1 MRVTSSLEKNHLQE
15 PCRKDRRHEYLLLQR
30 HVQSPD
36 AGHRK
41 YQDCKVRNDVED
53 SRGLKEGIK
62 AKAMAR
68 CHQRVP
74 KFLPGSTY
82 SDFEHGPNEMKD
94 QVAPDTE
101 MNPEIDEHVA
111 FSGGCENA
119 KVLKPD
125 GESDEEDHKAVD
137 NSGDVDPLNL
147 PSVQLCRPSLLLDES
162 HVKHLGEGV
171 QLDVPHMSSSAEPSG
186 DPRRDGLTNLEQ
198 LPGLVG
204 GWVTSVRPFTHAST
218 MTSERRQ

>member
-1 MRVTSSLEKNHLQE
+1 MRVTSLKKNHLQE
-15 PCRKDRRHEYLLLQR
+15 PCRKDRRHEYLLFPR

-53 SRGLKEGIK
+53 SRGLKEGIDT
-62 AKAMAR
+62 KAMAR

-82 SDFEHGPNEMKD
+82 SDIKHGRNEIKG
-94 QVAPDTE
+94 QVTPDTE

-119 KVLKPD
+119 KVLKQD
-125 GESDEEDHKAVD
+125 GEFDEEDHKAVD
-137 NSGDVDPLNL
+137 KSGNVDPLNL

-186 DPRRDGLTNLEQ
+186 DPRRDGIPNLEQ
-198 LPGLVG
+198 LLGLVE